1 MKKNHLH
8 HKFPAT
14 PVVRFYDIGPKI
26 DFFPFNKTSL
36 ADKIKH
42 HLPSVAVL
50 VITASLVLH
59 WTVGSGAA
67 IAPATAS
74 VPDPDLNKSQTTP
87 LEQSRN
93 AWLLAGQA
101 PDFSGSESLSRGLSA
116 QALLEEKV
124 DTAQIAGSDET
135 ASAAEPDPAEQDSVQ
150 VQAVTSP
157 APTATPTPA
166 PTPTPTPAPTPVP
179 TPTPTPTPVPTPTPA
194 PTPTPVPETSSGGLS
209 SDQETALK
217 ELSRSLIG
225 VPYVLGGTSPSG
237 LDCSGFTLYIYDEIF
252 GISLPHKAS
261 DQARTGTA
269 VKSSDIKTGDILCFD
284 WDYNGSV
291 DHVGLYVGGGHY
303 VNASRSRGEVCELV
317 ANFSSNPITT
327 IRRIVQ

>member
-1 MKKNHLH
+1 MKKNQLH
-8 HKFPAT
+8 RNSTAT

-26 DFFPFNKTSL
+26 DFFPLNKSSF

-42 HLPSVAVL
+42 HLPSVTVL

-67 IAPATAS
+67 IAPAAGS
-74 VPDPDLNKSQTTP
+74 VLGTDSSQTQIGQQ
-87 LEQSRN
+87 EQPQE
-93 AWLLAGQA
+93 AFILTGQA
-101 PDFSGSESLSRGLSA
+101 PDFSGPEALSRGLSA

-124 DTAQIAGSDET
+124 DTAQAIEPNDT
-135 ASAAEPDPAEQDSVQ
+135 TPAAESDPADQDPVPAL
-150 VQAVTSP
+150 AVTTP
-157 APTATPTPA
+157 DPTATSTPA
-166 PTPTPTPAPTPVP
+166 PTPTPTPTPE
-179 TPTPTPTPVPTPTPA
+179 
-194 PTPTPVPETSSGGLS
+194 PEKSSSGLS
-209 SDQETALK
+209 SNQETALK
-217 ELSRSLIG
+217 DLSRTLIG
-225 VPYVLGGTSPSG
+225 VPYVLGGTTSAG

-269 VKSSDIKTGDILCFD
+269 VKSSEIKIGDILCFD

-317 ANFSSNPITT
+317 ASFSSNPITT
-327 IRRIVQ
+327 IRRIIP

>member
-74 VPDPDLNKSQTTP
+74 VPDPDLNQSQTTP
-87 LEQSRN
+87 LEQSRD

-150 VQAVTSP
+150 VQAVTRP
-157 APTATPTPA
+157 APTATPTPV
-166 PTPTPTPAPTPVP
+166 PTPTPTPV
-179 TPTPTPTPVPTPTPA
+179 PTPTPTPVPTPTPA

-209 SDQETALK
+209 PDQETALK

-225 VPYVLGGTSPSG
+225 VPYVLGGTTPSG

-269 VKSSDIKTGDILCFD
+269 VKSSDVKTGDILCFD

-327 IRRIVQ
+327 IRRIIQ

>member
-74 VPDPDLNKSQTTP
+74 VPDPDLNQSQTTP
-87 LEQSRN
+87 LEQSRD

-157 APTATPTPA
+157 APTA
-166 PTPTPTPAPTPVP
+166 
-179 TPTPTPTPVPTPTPA
+179 TPTPA